1 MQTNSTTSTARTTKA
16 QQLLIPR
23 KKRKNFFL
31 LFTLMTVLGWI
42 AGGFASLGLEKAF
55 VSTLT
60 PGVLAKQ
67 EIWYTLARYLS
78 IGIFAAIFG
87 ADQAL
92 LLRQYVSGWLWMLAT
107 TVGWLVSNSVSTGW
121 INYISFIASS
131 SNTALSA
138 SETLIFGILSTL
150 AYIISG
156 IWLGFF
162 QWIVL
167 RQYVKG
173 AWWWNFLPS
182 FAFFLISISVYLLS
196 LVQNFI
202 PEAIRSQIIY
212 LSGQGFTALIL
223 GVIPAIG
230 LCNLKM
236 FRTYAKSDE
245 SSGNS

>member
-1 MQTNSTTSTARTTKA
+1 MQSNSTSSTDSTSKA

-23 KKRKNFFL
+23 KRRINFFL
-31 LFTLMTVLGWI
+31 LFTLMTALGWI

-55 VSTLT
+55 VETLT
-60 PGVLAKQ
+60 PGVLAQQ

-78 IGIFAAIFG
+78 MGVFAAIFG

-92 LLRQYVSGWLWMLAT
+92 LVRQYVSGWLWMLAT
-107 TVGWLVSNSVSTGW
+107 TAGWLVSNSVSGAW

-131 SNTALSA
+131 SNTTLSA
-138 SETLIFGILSTL
+138 DETLVFGILSTL

-167 RQYVKG
+167 RRYVRG

-182 FAFFLISISVYLLS
+182 FAFSLISILVYLLS
-196 LVQNFI
+196 LVQDFI
-202 PEAIRSQIIY
+202 PEVVRSQIVY

-236 FRTYAKSDE
+236 SRTYAKSDE
-245 SSGNS
+245 SGVNS

>member
-1 MQTNSTTSTARTTKA
+1 
-16 QQLLIPR
+16 
-23 KKRKNFFL
+23 
-31 LFTLMTVLGWI
+31 MTVLGWV

-55 VSTLT
+55 VETLT
-60 PGVLAKQ
+60 SGVLAKQ
-67 EIWYTLARYLS
+67 EIWYSLARYLS
-78 IGIFAAIFG
+78 NGVFAAIFG

-107 TVGWLVSNSVSTGW
+107 TAGWLVCNSVSAAW

-131 SNTALSA
+131 SNTILSA
-138 SETLIFGILSTL
+138 EEALVFGILSTL

-167 RQYVKG
+167 RRYVTG

-182 FAFFLISISVYLLS
+182 FAFTLISILVYLLS
-196 LVQNFI
+196 LVQDFI

-230 LCNLKM
+230 LCNLKISSN
-236 FRTYAKSDE
+236 RTTE
-245 SSGNS
+245 V